1 MQAHRHHHA
10 RRLSGAPHTADAGSA
25 PARTAL
31 SKRPRCVLEPCA
43 HPGASSRYRGTG
55 REGARHAVSHIPR
68 QGHALPGRYAP
79 SRIKA
84 RFTLKTARQRART
97 TTPYRAAEAASGGSP
112 TLSTT
117 TPARALACP
126 PSGGS
131 RLASL
136 TWTQSA
142 GPAMDKMRPPR
153 DRDSGHLA
161 PPEECRPGTLRRRP
175 RPCRSPKKM
184 APPGRPASRR
194 RGSTS
199 PSVGT
204 TPAPRMDRRS
214 ACRWRR
220 TRRPVAPQAVARYR
234 CRRTPAPRAVGA

>member
-1 MQAHRHHHA
+1 MCSRTLRSP
-10 RRLSGAPHTADAGSA
+10 RRLFQIPRHRPRRRSPCCQSRTTARPCAAGSMRTFKDQGPVHPEDSA
-25 PARTAL
+25 AARPDDHT
-31 SKRPRCVLEPCA
+31 
-43 HPGASSRYRGTG
+43 GSRRRSGQRRLADIVDDDTRKGTG
-55 REGARHAVSHIPR
+55 MSA
-68 QGHALPGRYAP
+68 
-79 SRIKA
+79 
-84 RFTLKTARQRART
+84 QRGIAH
-97 TTPYRAAEAASGGSP
+97 
-112 TLSTT
+112 
-117 TPARALACP
+117 
-126 PSGGS
+126 
-131 RLASL
+131 LASL

-214 ACRWRR
+214 ARRWRR

>member
-1 MQAHRHHHA
+1 MCSRTLRSP
-10 RRLSGAPHTADAGSA
+10 RRLFQIPRHRPRRRSPCCQSHTTARPCAAGSM
-25 PARTAL
+25 RTF
-31 SKRPRCVLEPCA
+31 KDQGPV
-43 HPGASSRYRGTG
+43 HPEDSAAAGPDDHTVSRRRSGQRRLADIVDDDTRKGTG
-55 REGARHAVSHIPR
+55 MSA
-68 QGHALPGRYAP
+68 
-79 SRIKA
+79 
-84 RFTLKTARQRART
+84 QRGIAH
-97 TTPYRAAEAASGGSP
+97 
-112 TLSTT
+112 
-117 TPARALACP
+117 
-126 PSGGS
+126 
-131 RLASL
+131 LASL

-214 ACRWRR
+214 ARRWRR